1 MSEDTRGSLVK
12 GSIWR
17 QLSSDSRRK
26 WKSLSV
32 QYVANMKAPMNKIRS
47 KARGVSLEMLQSA
60 GVMGAD
66 LSDPQCNRFI
76 SELAET
82 QSDVALFVQ
91 RLVPLH
97 AEAQHW
103 HAVFKQASENGL
115 LAPLGDTALMLQFF
129 DTLVKGLDVYSHCP
143 QLAPAHAVVDK
154 EAGPSQGAFFLSQ
167 YVILLACIIYFDLLE
182 VWSPVE
188 A

>member
-1 MSEDTRGSLVK
+1 MSDDTRCLLK
-12 GSIWR
+12 GSVWR

-26 WKSLSV
+26 WKFLSV
-32 QYVANMKAPMNKIRS
+32 QYVANKQAPLNKFRS

-60 GVMGAD
+60 GVLGAD
-66 LSDPQCNRFI
+66 PDDPQCNRFI

-82 QSDVALFVQ
+82 QADVALFVQ

-115 LAPLGDTALMLQFF
+115 MAPLGDTALMLQFF
-129 DTLVKGLDVYSHCP
+129 DTLVKGLDVCSHCP

-154 EAGPSQGAFFLSQ
+154 EAGPSPG
-167 YVILLACIIYFDLLE
+167 
-182 VWSPVE
+182 
-188 A
+188 